1 MESTA
6 TLVLFI
12 AVLLKG
18 DDTTSVVGLFF
29 PSDDKGGVF
38 VSSSGVVA
46 GVSPR
51 VSQIAHVLW
60 LFQ

>member
-29 PSDDKGGVF
+29 PSDDK